1 MISRSL
7 IILLAIGA
15 GLYRITTGATLE
27 GIGLLSMAAG
37 LLALKGAAKR
47 PAYKALA
54 FLFFAVTGAIIGF
67 VLWRNTQ

>member
-1 MISRSL
+1 MISRTL
-7 IILLAIGA
+7 IILLAIAA

-37 LLALKGAAKR
+37 MIALKGAEKR
-47 PAYKALA
+47 PAYKGLA